1 MEFIIK
7 MYRKNPF
14 LLTSFP
20 KIKKKI
26 PTMATLKY
34 SLCSKNNFKDFTHI
48 LPGNL

>member
-1 MEFIIK
+1 

-20 KIKKKI
+20 KIKKK
-26 PTMATLKY
+26 KY
-34 SLCSKNNFKDFTHI
+34 QQWLLLNIHCAKNNFKDFTHI